1 MLPAVAESA
10 TWQSVTNGTVDRF
23 SISAV
28 DGRKS
33 MGKRGP
39 KPQPTVL
46 KLARGNPGCRK
57 LNDAEPKP
65 KADKIEPPKYL
76 TGESLKC
83 WKVITP
89 GLIAT
94 GVMTEADVPTLAR
107 YCTMHEQWLLYL
119 AEVRAGNDIL
129 VILNDDGS
137 VKYQQSSPAAT
148 MQQKLATSML
158 RIEQEF
164 GLTPSARTGIVAQ
177 KNDQEEDPLA
187 RFIS

>member
-1 MLPAVAESA
+1 
-10 TWQSVTNGTVDRF
+10 
-23 SISAV
+23 
-28 DGRKS
+28 

-39 KPQPTVL
+39 RPEPTIL
-46 KLARGNPGCRK
+46 TLAKGNPGK
-57 LNDAEPKP
+57 KQINKAEPKP
-65 KADKIEPPKYL
+65 SADKIAPPKYL
-76 TGESLKC
+76 TGDSLKC
-83 WKVITP
+83 WKAIVP
-89 GLIAT
+89 GLIST

-107 YCTMHEQWLLYL
+107 YCTMFEQWLRYL

-137 VKYQQSSPAAT
+137 VKYQQASPAAT

-177 KNDQEEDPLA
+177 TNDQEEDPLA
-187 RFIS
+187 RFLG

>member
-1 MLPAVAESA
+1 
-10 TWQSVTNGTVDRF
+10 
-23 SISAV
+23 
-28 DGRKS
+28 

-65 KADKIEPPKYL
+65 KAEKIEPPKYL
-76 TGESLKC
+76 VGESLRC
-83 WKVITP
+83 WKAITP

-107 YCTMHEQWLLYL
+107 YCTMHEQWLRYL

-187 RFIS
+187 RFLG